1 MVSVSSRTAYVL
13 LASIEDEFRAISD
26 RFLGDQAP
34 RDVLDV
40 ALYDRAAERR
50 LRDGLS
56 GEPEALAQLLPYLD
70 FQDSYQLA
78 SSAGEALPED
88 LRSGLRAISKGVGR
102 ITSVRNRVA
111 HNRPLEVDDLP
122 TIVDFAA
129 TLASIDGWDWTF
141 VVQTQQELAS
151 DPGYIFRVSAQLIV
165 DPDTSVP
172 NNLPS
177 PDFDE
182 TSLLGRKEERRQILR
197 ALRGAWPVISILGD
211 GGIGKTALALQVCYD
226 LVAMESC
233 PFEVIVW
240 VTAKNAQ
247 LTSTE
252 IVRIESAVE
261 DSLGLFASATEAL
274 GGTGNSAEAIN
285 ELLDV
290 LDIFPTLLV
299 LDNVET
305 VLDEN
310 FPIFLRDVPVGSKV
324 LITSRI
330 GVKTENPFRLK
341 GLSPDDA
348 ARLMRIIARSRGIDL
363 GAVASQEDLQTWSER
378 MSCHPAYIKW
388 FMSGLQTGQTP
399 EQLLSD
405 NGLLLDYC
413 MSNVFDYL
421 NATARTALVAM
432 LVVPGSHTMAELAFL
447 TDLDAAQIQQAILD
461 LTTTNF
467 VSQVRGGASGT
478 ALELSD
484 FARAY
489 LRRTLDIDGA
499 ERRLLME
506 KQTQL
511 YALGGGLRAAHS
523 LNPFHSDT
531 IDIRGVGD
539 YSAAKLLREAID
551 ESESGRVDQGL
562 RLCAEAAELA
572 PGYHEASRVEA
583 LLHERA
589 TNFGEAYEAYSRAK
603 DLAPEDAYVAY
614 HFGDFMVRSGFNP
627 AYGLRELQRAAKLK
641 PESSFLQLAI
651 ADAHINGGDTES
663 GMEAAAYA
671 LRAAD
676 GAEQTDALYVLW
688 RACAFKGQTSV
699 AAADWARLAEDLEFT
714 LGANKLASGADL
726 VPALD
731 FLLWLERMAAS
742 GATNATDNFIASK
755 LTELSEA
762 LRVGRLSE
770 DASHAFREIGTVE
783 SLVAARGFGFLRA
796 SGGQFFF
803 HATQLWDRR
812 SFDSLLLGS
821 TVAFTP
827 GAHPRDG
834 KPEAKSV
841 NWIG

>member
-1 MVSVSSRTAYVL
+1 ML
-13 LASIEDEFRAISD
+13 LASIEDEFRSIAETYVGTRSPQD
-26 RFLGDQAP
+26 FLSGP
-34 RDVLDV
+34 L
-40 ALYDRAAERR
+40 LERAQDRR

-56 GEPEALAQLLPYLD
+56 GDPQVLAQLLPYLD
-70 FQDSYQLA
+70 FQDSYELA
-78 SSAGEALPED
+78 NSAAHALPTD
-88 LRSGLRAISKGVGR
+88 LHRGLQTLGKDIGRVTAI
-102 ITSVRNRVA
+102 RNRVA

-122 TIVDFAA
+122 TVVDFAS
-129 TLASIDGWDWTF
+129 TLTRVQGWAW
-141 VVQTQQELAS
+141 ELLSETKRELDS
-151 DPGYIFRVSAQLIV
+151 DPGYVFRVSAELII

-172 NNLPS
+172 NNLPA

-182 TSLLGRKEERRQILR
+182 TSLLGRKEERRQLLR
-197 ALRGAWPVISILGD
+197 ALRGSWPVISILGD
-211 GGIGKTALALQVCYD
+211 GGVGKTALALQVCYD
-226 LVAMESC
+226 LIAMESC

-274 GGTGNSAEAIN
+274 GGTGESTGAIG

-310 FPIFLRDVPVGSKV
+310 FPTFLRDVPVGSKV

-330 GVKTENPFRLK
+330 GVKTENPFRLS

-348 ARLMRIIARSRGIDL
+348 ARLMHILARSRGINLNALATQD
-363 GAVASQEDLQTWSER
+363 DLQSWAQK
-378 MSCHPAYIKW
+378 MNFHPAYIKW
-388 FMSGLQTGQTP
+388 FMSGLQTGQLP

-421 NATARTALVAM
+421 DAVAKTALRAM

-447 TDLDAAQIQQAILD
+447 TGLDSAQIQQAVLD

-467 VSQVRGGASGT
+467 VAQVRGGASGT

-489 LRRTLDIDGA
+489 LRRTLNVDGA
-499 ERRLLME
+499 ERELLME

-523 LNPFHSDT
+523 LNPYNSDT
-531 IDIRGVGD
+531 IDVRGVGD

-551 ESESGRVDQGL
+551 EAEAGRVDQGL
-562 RLCAEAAELA
+562 RLCSEAAELA
-572 PGYHEASRVEA
+572 PGYHEAARVEA
-583 LLHERA
+583 FLHEQA
-589 TNFGEAYEAYSRAK
+589 TNFGEAFESYSRAK

-614 HFGDFMVRSGFNP
+614 FFGEFMVRSGFNP
-627 AYGLRELQRAAKLK
+627 SFGLRELQRAAKLK

-651 ADAHINGGDTES
+651 ADAHISVDDWDS
-663 GMEAAAYA
+663 GMQAAAYA
-671 LRAAD
+671 LRT
-676 GAEQTDALYVLW
+676 AESSERSDAVYVLW
-688 RACAFKGQTSV
+688 RATAFKAQRCSQDS
-699 AAADWARLAEDLEFT
+699 DWPRLAEDLEFSV
-714 LGANKLASGADL
+714 GASEEVAVDEYLSATRDL
-726 VPALD
+726 
-731 FLLWLERMAAS
+731 LLWLEEMATTGAS
-742 GATNATDNFIASK
+742 NSPDNFIASK
-755 LTELSEA
+755 LTDLSDT
-762 LRVGRLSE
+762 LRVRRLSA
-770 DASHAFREIGTVE
+770 DASHAFRCIGVVE
-783 SLVAARGFGFLRA
+783 SLVTERGFGFLRRA
-796 SGGQFFF
+796 DERYFF
-803 HATQLWDRR
+803 HATRLWDRR
-812 SFDSLLLGS
+812 SFDQLQRGATL
-821 TVAFTP
+821 AFTP
-827 GAHPRDG
+827 GENPKDG
-834 KPEAKSV
+834 KSEATSV